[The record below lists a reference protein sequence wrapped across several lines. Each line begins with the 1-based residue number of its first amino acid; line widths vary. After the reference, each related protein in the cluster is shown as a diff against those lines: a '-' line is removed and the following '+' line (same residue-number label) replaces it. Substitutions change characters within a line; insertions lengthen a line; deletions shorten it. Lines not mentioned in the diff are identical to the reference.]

1 MIARSCVVPTNR
13 ERIADYMD
21 RVKHRADFDHQI
33 HASRVAR
40 GVRTQATLLQMPIPR
55 DRALVPIV
63 ENS

>member
-21 RVKHRADFDHQI
+21 RVKHRADFNMLI

-40 GVRTQATLLQMPIPR
+40 GVRKQTELLQLPIPKH
-55 DRALVPIV
+55 RALVKI
-63 ENS
+63 